1 MANNLKT
8 VALLALMTA
17 VVWGISIALFPD
29 GGFWF
34 GLILAGAMNFS
45 AWFFSDRI
53 ALATSRARPVSEEE
67 LPFVYEIV
75 RDLTYRLEMPMPS
88 IHLIDSPQPNAF
100 ATGRNP
106 DHAAVAV
113 TNGLLNVLDR
123 DELEGV
129 LGHELAHVANR
140 DILIGSV
147 AAMLAATITIL
158 TRMAF
163 FFGGGR
169 RDANNPI
176 GAVVGLLSFLLAP
189 LAALLIRSAI
199 SRSREFQADE
209 SGADFTGKP
218 LALASALRKISAYAD
233 RVPMDVNPATSSL
246 YIENPRKAIDRR
258 GGMGRLFSTHP
269 PTEERIRRLEELAG
283 PIRR

>member
-1 MANNLKT
+1 MGNNLKT
-8 VALLALMTA
+8 VALLALLSA
-17 VVWGISIALFPD
+17 VVWGLSVALFPD

-34 GLILAGAMNFS
+34 GLVFAGVINFV
-45 AWFFSDRI
+45 AWFGSDKI
-53 ALATSRARPVSEEE
+53 ALAASRARPATEDE

-100 ATGRNP
+100 ATGRDPN
-106 DHAAVAV
+106 HAAVAV
-113 TNGLLNVLDR
+113 TTGLLDILNR

-163 FFGGGR
+163 WGGGR
-169 RDANNPI
+169 RNDNNPVMAII
-176 GAVVGLLSFLLAP
+176 GIASFLLAP
-189 LAALLIRSAI
+189 LAALIIRTAI

-209 SGADFTGKP
+209 SGAGFTGKP
-218 LALASALRKISAYAD
+218 LALASALRKIGAATE
-233 RVPMDVNPATSSL
+233 RIPMNVNPATASL
-246 YIENPRKAIDRR
+246 YIENPRKAIR
-258 GGMGRLFSTHP
+258 GRGMSNLFSTHP
-269 PTEERIRRLEELAG
+269 PVEARVDRLERMAG
-283 PIRR
+283 PISY